1 MVSLLFKK
9 KAGAA
14 MVFLG
19 CVIIFFSNVITFT
32 LSNLCWRRHEILV
45 IKTALLGNSFTP
57 TYAKRS
63 FDLIELKEAEN
74 NYWPVFAE
82 ILTEQTQAIVFKGPK
97 AGPVIKN
104 ELGSKI

>member
-1 MVSLLFKK
+1 
-9 KAGAA
+9 

-19 CVIIFFSNVITFT
+19 CVIIFFSNVITFIT

-45 IKTALLGNSFTP
+45 IKTALLGNSFPP
-57 TYAKRS
+57 TYAKRP
-63 FDLIELKEAEN
+63 FELIELKEAEN
-74 NYWPVFAE
+74 NYWQVFAE

-104 ELGSKI
+104 ELVSKI